1 MNDNNLIIYK
11 NSDGN
16 IIVDAI
22 YKDETLWL
30 TQKGMAKVFDV
41 QVPAI
46 SKHLKN
52 IFDEDEL
59 NRNSVVS
66 KMEITAND
74 GKNYNTEVY
83 NLDAIIA
90 VGYRVNSKK
99 ATEFRIWATKIL
111 KEYMTKGFA
120 LNDERFIRG
129 NKYDSKYFDELLERI
144 KVIRVSE
151 RMSYQKITDLFI
163 ATSTDY
169 NPKSEEAY
177 TFFKI
182 VQNKL
187 HYAISGHTAAELI
200 YNRADSNKE
209 HMGLTNWKNSPDGLI
224 YKYDVSI
231 AKNYLN
237 EEELEKLNDLT
248 NIFLVFAEDEAK
260 ERHILTMQ
268 DWINATDDLL
278 KFRRK
283 KVLNNS
289 GNISH
294 KDAVKKAESEYEKY
308 RIVQDQKYISSM
320 DEFYNKYLEE
330 NKHNNKIE
338 VELNLKMGKKEYEM
352 YQDIPLKESG
362 STNLCKELPYEVFTI
377 FLENQMARKFQRIS
391 YFDTPTILYIMYVD
405 DNPVGYIGLRTEIN
419 EDWYNWS
426 GNFFY
431 VVRLSERGKGY
442 GTKMLELALDEFRKM
457 GFKEVYSVASE
468 NNVAS
473 SKVMENNGG
482 ILLKIDKND
491 RKYYKIIL

>member
-1 MNDNNLIIYK
+1 MNESNDLLIYK
-11 NSDGN
+11 NSEGN

-52 IFDEDEL
+52 IFDEEEL
-59 NRNSVVS
+59 IKDSVVS
-66 KMEITAND
+66 KMEITASD
-74 GKNYNTEVY
+74 GKIYNTEVY

-99 ATEFRIWATKIL
+99 ATEFRIWATKVL
-111 KEYMTKGFA
+111 KEYIQKGFS

-129 NKYDSKYFDELLERI
+129 NKYDAKYFDELLERI
-144 KVIRVSE
+144 KTIRVSE

-177 TFFKI
+177 VFFKI

-200 YNRADSNKE
+200 YSRADSTKE

-224 YKYDVSI
+224 YKYDVST

-237 EEELEKLNDLT
+237 EEELAKLNDLT

-260 ERHILTMQ
+260 ERHVMTMQ

-294 KDAVKKAESEYEKY
+294 KEAIEKAEKEYEKY
-308 RIVQDQKYISSM
+308 RVIQDQKYVSSM
-320 DEFYNKYLEE
+320 DQFYNKYLEE
-330 NKHNNKIE
+330 NK
-338 VELNLKMGKKEYEM
+338 G
-352 YQDIPLKESG
+352 
-362 STNLCKELPYEVFTI
+362 
-377 FLENQMARKFQRIS
+377 
-391 YFDTPTILYIMYVD
+391 
-405 DNPVGYIGLRTEIN
+405 DNHE
-419 EDWYNWS
+419 
-426 GNFFY
+426 
-431 VVRLSERGKGY
+431 
-442 GTKMLELALDEFRKM
+442 
-457 GFKEVYSVASE
+457 
-468 NNVAS
+468 
-473 SKVMENNGG
+473 
-482 ILLKIDKND
+482 
-491 RKYYKIIL
+491 

>member
-1 MNDNNLIIYK
+1 MKDNNLIIYK

-22 YKDETLWL
+22 FKDETLWL
-30 TQKGMAKVFDV
+30 TQKGMSKVFDCSIDNV
-41 QVPAI
+41 
-46 SKHLKN
+46 SLHLKN
-52 IFDEDEL
+52 IFKDNELDE
-59 NRNSVVS
+59 NSVVEDS
-66 KMEITAND
+66 SITASD
-74 GKNYNTEVY
+74 GKNYKTKIY

-99 ATEFRIWATKIL
+99 ATEFRIWATKVL

-129 NKYDSKYFDELLERI
+129 NKYDAKYFDELLERI
-144 KVIRVSE
+144 KTIRVSE
-151 RMSYQKITDLFI
+151 RMAYQKITDLFI

-209 HMGLTNWKNSPDGLI
+209 HMGLTTWKNSPDGLI

-237 EEELEKLNDLT
+237 EEELSKLNDLT

-260 ERHILTMQ
+260 ERHIMTMQ

-283 KVLNNS
+283 KILDNS
-289 GNISH
+289 GSISH
-294 KDAVKKAESEYEKY
+294 KQAVEKAESEYEKY
-308 RIVQDQKYISSM
+308 RVIQDQEYVSSM
-320 DEFYNKYLEE
+320 DKFYNKYL
-330 NKHNNKIE
+330 N
-338 VELNLKMGKKEYEM
+338 
-352 YQDIPLKESG
+352 
-362 STNLCKELPYEVFTI
+362 
-377 FLENQMARKFQRIS
+377 
-391 YFDTPTILYIMYVD
+391 
-405 DNPVGYIGLRTEIN
+405 
-419 EDWYNWS
+419 
-426 GNFFY
+426 
-431 VVRLSERGKGY
+431 
-442 GTKMLELALDEFRKM
+442 
-457 GFKEVYSVASE
+457 
-468 NNVAS
+468 
-473 SKVMENNGG
+473 
-482 ILLKIDKND
+482 
-491 RKYYKIIL
+491 II

>member
-1 MNDNNLIIYK
+1 MNESNNLLIYK
-11 NSDGN
+11 NDNGD

-52 IFDEDEL
+52 IFDEEEL
-59 NRNSVVS
+59 IKDSVVS
-66 KMEITAND
+66 KMEITASD
-74 GKNYNTEVY
+74 GKIYNTEVY

-99 ATEFRIWATKIL
+99 ATDFRIWATKVL
-111 KEYMTKGFA
+111 KEYIQKGFA

-129 NKYDSKYFDELLERI
+129 NKYDTKYFDELLERI
-144 KVIRVSE
+144 KTIRVSE

-169 NPKSEEAY
+169 NSKSEEAY

-200 YNRADSNKE
+200 YSRADSKKE

-224 YKYDVSI
+224 YKYDVSV

-237 EEELEKLNDLT
+237 EEELSKLNDLT

-260 ERHILTMQ
+260 ERHIMTMQ

-283 KVLNNS
+283 KVLDNS
-289 GNISH
+289 GNVSH
-294 KDAVKKAESEYEKY
+294 KEAIEKAENEYEKY
-308 RIVQDQKYISSM
+308 RVIQDQKYISSM

-330 NKHNNKIE
+330 NNN
-338 VELNLKMGKKEYEM
+338 N
-352 YQDIPLKESG
+352 
-362 STNLCKELPYEVFTI
+362 
-377 FLENQMARKFQRIS
+377 
-391 YFDTPTILYIMYVD
+391 
-405 DNPVGYIGLRTEIN
+405 
-419 EDWYNWS
+419 
-426 GNFFY
+426 
-431 VVRLSERGKGY
+431 
-442 GTKMLELALDEFRKM
+442 
-457 GFKEVYSVASE
+457 
-468 NNVAS
+468 
-473 SKVMENNGG
+473 
-482 ILLKIDKND
+482 
-491 RKYYKIIL
+491 